1 MTGHDI
7 IVIGASAGGVDV
19 LAQLVRGL
27 PPGLPAS
34 LFVVCHFPPGG
45 RSVLPEILSRS
56 GPLLAS
62 HAADGEPF
70 YPGQVYVAPP
80 DHHLLL
86 RPDGRMR
93 LTQAARE
100 NHHRPAIDPLF
111 RSAARAYGPR
121 VVGVVLSGALYDGA
135 AGLLAVRGAGGAAVV
150 QDPRDA
156 VVAAMPQNATAIAGA
171 DHVVPASGLAPLL
184 VELVSRTARPEGDP
198 AMIDPLDR
206 MPEVVDADMAE
217 QIRNERRG
225 QVSVFTCP
233 ECGGSLWQVDE
244 NDLVRF
250 RCHVGHAYNGEALLA
265 DQAQALEAALWTAL
279 RTFKERTLLARQLA
293 ARERAKGDAR
303 AAQRFEE
310 QAEQAEHYG
319 SLIYRHLLSGAQ
331 PPTGSTGGKAD
342 EAPAGGRP

>member
-1 MTGHDI
+1 
-7 IVIGASAGGVDV
+7 
-19 LAQLVRGL
+19 
-27 PPGLPAS
+27 
-34 LFVVCHFPPGG
+34 
-45 RSVLPEILSRS
+45 
-56 GPLLAS
+56 
-62 HAADGEPF
+62 
-70 YPGQVYVAPP
+70 
-80 DHHLLL
+80 
-86 RPDGRMR
+86 
-93 LTQAARE
+93 
-100 NHHRPAIDPLF
+100 
-111 RSAARAYGPR
+111 
-121 VVGVVLSGALYDGA
+121 
-135 AGLLAVRGAGGAAVV
+135 
-150 QDPRDA
+150 
-156 VVAAMPQNATAIAGA
+156 
-171 DHVVPASGLAPLL
+171 
-184 VELVSRTARPEGDP
+184 
-198 AMIDPLDR
+198 

-265 DQAQALEAALWTAL
+265 DQAQALEAALWTAV
-279 RTFKERTLLARQLA
+279 RTFKERNLLARQLA
-293 ARERAKGDAR
+293 DRERAKGDAR